1 MGLFSFRR
9 LLLNGGKT
17 TGQQKADSRPPRT
30 TRTSSTPTSAPDA
43 RLHTTVVV
51 KPESQEPSPLTPAA
65 LQSDSGIAQPPPA
78 SAQPPMLPGRL
89 WTRAY
94 ESVKNDSRE
103 LVDAYEKILRR
114 ELGGFDPA
122 GNPGAED
129 DQDDIE
135 LPRTQMARLIQAGLE
150 KTGREAVA
158 KRQMGEGMRV
168 ISSVRD
174 LIGTALKHAPEAAAA
189 WGGVCVL
196 LQVLEN
202 PAQEAGA
209 NRDGMVYAVSRMDW
223 YWELSTLLPG
233 ANRTTA
239 ALQDQLE
246 LHITTLYEQLLSYQM
261 KSVCSCYR
269 SRVAVIL
276 RDIVKFD
283 NWSNALQSLKDAE
296 ETVQRDIN
304 AYAVQT
310 IRTTLDSLDGQAAF
324 RRTQLQDIHQ
334 AIQDQ
339 TATQIRMRQEERDE
353 KCLADLCKTD
363 PRKDKERIQQ
373 TKGGLLEDSY
383 IWIFENGSF
392 KTWREDH
399 RSRLLWVKG
408 DPGKGKTMLLC
419 GIIREL
425 EKSTPS
431 DGILSYFFC
440 QATDSQINNA
450 TAVLR
455 GLIYMLI
462 QQQTS
467 LISHVREQYGPD
479 GKPLFREVNTWV
491 ALSGILR
498 NILHDP
504 GLKNTCL
511 VVDALDE
518 CETDLPLLLGFI
530 SQNSAS
536 PRVKW
541 IVSSR
546 NRLDIDQQ
554 LKLRDSG
561 MKLSL
566 ELTENAS
573 RVSSAVDAYIDAKIS
588 ELESLQDKH
597 KAQVRDIMRQKANG
611 TFLWAALVIQ
621 ELQAA
626 NSWDILQVVEEV
638 PMGLEELYDRMISQ
652 IQRLKR
658 KDPEFCRLILSTV
671 ALVYRPPCLAELGVL
686 SGLPNEIAGS
696 TKNMRG
702 IVAMCGSF
710 LTIRD
715 DYVYLI
721 HQSVKD
727 YLVGKE
733 GGNANGIIFPSGT
746 SYIHNAIFSRSLQA
760 IGMLRRDIYNL
771 RDSGLLI
778 SELKTPDP
786 DPLVAI
792 QYSCV
797 HWIDHFCDALESLEH
812 REDSIRQL
820 TDDGPVSG
828 FLKERFLYWLESLSL
843 VGKLSSGVL
852 SIRKLLQA
860 AQSHPDTSPHLMRL
874 LKDAEKF
881 VLSHRSIIERAPLQT
896 YCSALVFSP
905 TMSEVR
911 SIYWKE
917 RSSLIKAVAGIR
929 DNWDAHQQTLE
940 GHNGPVEAV
949 AFSPDG
955 KTLAS
960 ASEDQT
966 IRVWDTATGAH
977 QQTLEGHSGWVYA
990 VAFSPDGKTLV
1001 SASEDRTIR
1010 VWDTA
1015 TGAHQQTLKGHS
1027 GLVKAVAFSPDGKTL
1042 VSASYDQTI
1051 RVWDTATGAYQQ
1063 TLKGHSGWV
1072 KAVAFSPD
1080 GKTLVSASED
1090 QTIRVWDTATGAYQ
1104 QTLEGHSGWVNAV
1117 AFSPDGKTLVSASE
1131 DQTIRVWDA
1140 ATGAYQQT
1148 LDRHSGPAFM
1158 PDVIYDAVFSN
1169 AVYAVAFSP
1178 DGKTLVSASEDRPIR
1193 VWDAATGAYQQTLE
1207 GHSSRVNAV
1216 AFSPDGKTLIS
1227 ASEDR
1232 TIRVWDAATGAYQ
1245 QTLEGH
1251 SSLVEAL
1258 AFSPDGKTLISA
1270 SQDRTIRVW
1279 DAATGAHQQ
1288 TLEGHF
1294 GRVKDVAFSPDGK
1307 TFVSASYDQTIR
1319 VWDAATGAHQQTLEG
1334 HSDWVNAVAF
1344 SPDGKTLVSASED
1357 QTIRVWDAATG
1368 AYQQTLEGHSGWVYA
1383 VAFSPDGKMLVSASK
1398 DRTIRV
1404 WDAATGAHQQ
1414 TLEGHSGGVK
1424 DVAFSPDGK
1433 TLVSASEDQT
1443 IRVWD
1448 AATGAHQQTLEG
1460 HSGWVSAAAF
1470 SPEGYLQADRG
1481 LLSIGTYH
1489 NTSNFPK
1496 DRKQTRRSLFVSKE
1510 WVTEDGKNLVWLPPS
1525 YRAACVAVC
1534 GTIIVLGHAT
1544 GQMTFLYF

>member
-1001 SASEDRTIR
+1001 SASED
-1010 VWDTA
+1010 
-1015 TGAHQQTLKGHS
+1015 
-1027 GLVKAVAFSPDGKTL
+1027 
-1042 VSASYDQTI
+1042 QTI

-1072 KAVAFSPD
+1072 KDVAFSPD

-1104 QTLEGHSGWVNAV
+1104 QTLEGHSGGVNAV

-1270 SQDRTIRVW
+1270 SQDRTIRIW

-1307 TFVSASYDQTIR
+1307 TF
-1319 VWDAATGAHQQTLEG
+1319 
-1334 HSDWVNAVAF
+1334 
-1344 SPDGKTLVSASED
+1344 
-1357 QTIRVWDAATG
+1357 
-1368 AYQQTLEGHSGWVYA
+1368 
-1383 VAFSPDGKMLVSASK
+1383 VSASK

-1443 IRVWD
+1443 VRIWD